1 MSTKETIAFQ
11 AETKQLLDLVIH
23 SLYTHK
29 EIFLRELISNAS
41 DAMDKLRYEVLTNE
55 ELDVD
60 TSDLRVLLEVDKE
73 KRVLKID
80 DNGIGMTREELI
92 RNIGTI
98 ASSGTKG
105 FIEAL
110 QADQKQGVEFPDL
123 IGQFGVGFY
132 SAFMVADKV
141 EVETRRA
148 GAEEGYRWVSESTGD
163 YSIEE
168 IEREDHG
175 TTIVLH
181 LKAMEEGADGQAD
194 FTAEWVL
201 REVVKRY
208 SDFIEYPIQL
218 QSGEGEEAKLETINS
233 MKPLWTRPKSE
244 VSDEEYDEFY
254 KHLTHDW
261 NKPLERVHF
270 SVEGTSEYTALL
282 YIPSQRPPD
291 MFDPNQ
297 SKSKVQLFV
306 RRVFITKECE
316 ELVPVWLRFVAGL
329 VDSADL
335 PLNVSRETL
344 QHNRQISQIKKRVI
358 RKVLDS
364 LSSLQKDRRDEY
376 VKFWEAFGPV
386 MKEGIY
392 YDDEHR
398 EDVAKLALYHS
409 TKQEGTVSLPEYIER
424 MPEDQEHIYVL
435 LAQDLETARRS
446 PHLEKLAAKGWEV
459 LLMVDPVDDFVL
471 QRLTKFNEH
480 EIKRVER
487 GEIDLEEEGEKQ
499 DREAKEKQF
508 EPVLERIKKELEEDV
523 SDVRFSSR
531 LTESPACLVA
541 GEHDMAPQMRRML
554 KESGQE
560 VPESKPSLELNPAHP
575 LVARMQALSEA
586 KGDAA
591 GEEFSA
597 SCELL
602 LGAAHVNEGE
612 APPNPARF
620 SKLLTELM
628 LKNA

>member
-23 SLYTHK
+23 SLYTNK

-41 DAMDKLRYEVLTNE
+41 DAMDRLRYEALTDDS
-55 ELDVD
+55 LDVETD
-60 TSDLRVLLEVDKE
+60 DLRIRLEVDKE
-73 KRVLKID
+73 KRVLEID

-92 RNIGTI
+92 KNIGTI

-110 QADQKQGVEFPDL
+110 QESQAKGVESPDL

-141 EVETRRA
+141 EVETRKA
-148 GAEEGYRWVSESTGD
+148 GEEAGYRWVSESAGD
-163 YSIEE
+163 YTVEE
-168 IEREDHG
+168 IEREGHG

-181 LKAMEEGADGQAD
+181 LKEIEEGADGQTD

-201 REVVKRY
+201 RDVVKRY
-208 SDFIEYPIQL
+208 SDFIEYPVQL
-218 QSGEGEEAKLETINS
+218 ETGEGDEAKLETINS
-233 MKPLWTRPKSE
+233 MKPLWTRAKSE
-244 VSDEEYDEFY
+244 IEDDEYDEFY

-261 NKPLERVHF
+261 NKPLDRVHF
-270 SVEGTSEYTALL
+270 TVEGVSEYTALL
-282 YIPSQRPPD
+282 YIPSQRPMD

-297 SKSKVQLFV
+297 AKSKVQLFV

-344 QHNRQISQIKKRVI
+344 QHNRQISQIKKRVV
-358 RKVLDS
+358 RKVLDT
-364 LSSLQKDRRDEY
+364 LSNLQKNRREDY
-376 VKFWEAFGPV
+376 VKFWDAFGPV

-392 YDDEHR
+392 YDDDHR

-409 TKQEGTVSLPEYIER
+409 TKDEETTTLPEYIER
-424 MPEDQEHIYVL
+424 MPEDQEDIYVL

-446 PHLEKLAAKGWEV
+446 PHLEKLASKGWEV

-487 GEIDLEEEGEKQ
+487 GEIDLEEKAEKEE
-499 DREAKEKQF
+499 REAKEKEF
-508 EPVLERIKKELEEDV
+508 EPVLEKIKAELDEHVEA
-523 SDVRFSSR
+523 VRFSSR

-541 GEHDMAPQMRRML
+541 GENDMAPQMRRML
-554 KESGQE
+554 KDSGQE
-560 VPESKPSLELNPAHP
+560 VPDSKHVLELNPTHP
-575 LVARMQALSEA
+575 LVERLQGLADD
-586 KGDAA
+586 DASKA
-591 GEEFSA
+591 EFSN

-602 LGAAHVNEGE
+602 LGAAHVTEGE

-620 SKLLTELM
+620 SQLLTELM
-628 LKNA
+628 LKNG